1 MNSWFQAYVQQP
13 SLTGFDKPK
22 CAIRMIIVYALCKLG
37 SVLKVYFWPILAT
50 FGVPIMARLSE
61 LIASCKCLFV
71 ILVTFGYAIIVILRA
86 LENWQFSV
94 LWIFLQLLDLPE
106 LATFKAIAKCENSKL
121 AFITLN
127 INGVVSHNWL

>member
-94 LWIFLQLLDLPE
+94 LWIF
-106 LATFKAIAKCENSKL
+106 FAITGPSKTGN
-121 AFITLN
+121 FQ
-127 INGVVSHNWL
+127 SYS